1 MSIKLINIE
10 KNFGNKKIYDKFSL
24 TFEEGKINCILGKSG
39 CGKSTL
45 LNIIANLEEIN
56 SGEIIGVPEKIA
68 YVFQEDRLIEW
79 NSIYTNMELPLLKF
93 YTKDERE
100 EKIKS
105 ILREVEL
112 GDYMNAYPKELS
124 GGMRQRANIARAL
137 LYNGELLLM
146 DEPFKSLDKS
156 SKEDIIEIFKKNH
169 LEKNN
174 TVIMVTHDINEALNL
189 GDNIFILGGSPVSLM
204 DKFKDVQKSKEKNNI
219 EEKILL
225 ILYHYFYLV
234 GLLFSLYSFYYM
246 LFIFHFL
253 LHILF
258 LLFHL
263 CFYYHFLYFFS
274 PFFYYLLSLNFP

>member
-24 TFEEGKINCILGKSG
+24 IFEEGKINCILGKSG

-45 LNIIANLEEIN
+45 LNIIANLEDIN

-68 YVFQEDRLIEW
+68 YIFQEDRLIEW
-79 NSIYTNMELPLLKF
+79 NIIYTNMELSLLKF

-100 EKIKS
+100 EKIKN

-112 GDYMNAYPKELS
+112 EDYINSYPKELS

-137 LYNGELLLM
+137 LYDGKLLLM

-156 SKEDIIEIFKKNH
+156 SKENIIKIFKKNH

-174 TVIMVTHDINEALNL
+174 TVIMVTHDINEALSL

-204 DKFKDVQKSKEKNNI
+204 DKFKNVQRSKEKNNI
-219 EEKILL
+219 EDKILL
-225 ILYHYFYLV
+225 ILKE
-234 GLLFSLYSFYYM
+234 
-246 LFIFHFL
+246 
-253 LHILF
+253 
-258 LLFHL
+258 
-263 CFYYHFLYFFS
+263 
-274 PFFYYLLSLNFP
+274 

>member
-112 GDYMNAYPKELS
+112 GDYINSYPKELS

-156 SKEDIIEIFKKNH
+156 SKENIIKIFKKNH

-174 TVIMVTHDINEALNL
+174 TVIMVTHDINEALSL

-204 DKFKDVQKSKEKNNI
+204 DKFKDVQRSKEKNNI
-219 EEKILL
+219 EDKILL
-225 ILYHYFYLV
+225 ILK
-234 GLLFSLYSFYYM
+234 
-246 LFIFHFL
+246 
-253 LHILF
+253 
-258 LLFHL
+258 
-263 CFYYHFLYFFS
+263 
-274 PFFYYLLSLNFP
+274 

>member
-56 SGEIIGVPEKIA
+56 SGKIIGVPEKIA

-100 EKIKS
+100 EKIKN

-112 GDYMNAYPKELS
+112 EDYINSYPKELS

-156 SKEDIIEIFKKNH
+156 SKENIIKIFKKNH

-174 TVIMVTHDINEALNL
+174 TVIMVTHDINEALSL
-189 GDNIFILGGSPVSLM
+189 GDNIFILGGSPAILT
-204 DKFKDVQKSKEKNNI
+204 DKFKDVQRLKEKNNI
-219 EEKILL
+219 EDKILL
-225 ILYHYFYLV
+225 ILKE
-234 GLLFSLYSFYYM
+234 
-246 LFIFHFL
+246 
-253 LHILF
+253 
-258 LLFHL
+258 
-263 CFYYHFLYFFS
+263 
-274 PFFYYLLSLNFP
+274 

>member
-10 KNFGNKKIYDKFSL
+10 KNFGSKKIYDKLYL
-24 TFEEGKINCILGKSG
+24 TFEEGKINCILGRSG

-45 LNIIANLEEIN
+45 LNIIANLEEVN

-79 NSIYTNMELPLLKF
+79 NSIYTNMELPLLKT
-93 YTKDERE
+93 YAKDERK
-100 EKIKS
+100 EKIKN

-112 GDYMNAYPKELS
+112 GDCMNSYPKELS

-174 TVIMVTHDINEALNL
+174 TVIMVTHDINEALSL
-189 GDNIFILGGSPVSLM
+189 GDNIFILGGSPAILM

-225 ILYHYFYLV
+225 ILKE
-234 GLLFSLYSFYYM
+234 
-246 LFIFHFL
+246 
-253 LHILF
+253 
-258 LLFHL
+258 
-263 CFYYHFLYFFS
+263 
-274 PFFYYLLSLNFP
+274 

>member
-24 TFEEGKINCILGKSG
+24 IFEEGKINCILGKSG

-45 LNIIANLEEIN
+45 LNIIANLEDIN

-112 GDYMNAYPKELS
+112 EDYINSYPKELS

-156 SKEDIIEIFKKNH
+156 SKENIIKIFKKNH

-174 TVIMVTHDINEALNL
+174 TVIMVTHDINEALSL

-204 DKFKDVQKSKEKNNI
+204 DKFKDVQRSKEKNNI
-219 EEKILL
+219 EDKILL
-225 ILYHYFYLV
+225 ILKE
-234 GLLFSLYSFYYM
+234 
-246 LFIFHFL
+246 
-253 LHILF
+253 
-258 LLFHL
+258 
-263 CFYYHFLYFFS
+263 
-274 PFFYYLLSLNFP
+274 

>member
-112 GDYMNAYPKELS
+112 EDYINSYPKELS

-156 SKEDIIEIFKKNH
+156 SKENIIKIFKKNHLEKNH

-174 TVIMVTHDINEALNL
+174 TVIMVTHDINEALSL
-189 GDNIFILGGSPVSLM
+189 GDHIFILGGSPVSLM
-204 DKFKDVQKSKEKNNI
+204 DKFKDVQRSKEKNNI
-219 EEKILL
+219 EDKILL
-225 ILYHYFYLV
+225 ILKE
-234 GLLFSLYSFYYM
+234 
-246 LFIFHFL
+246 
-253 LHILF
+253 
-258 LLFHL
+258 
-263 CFYYHFLYFFS
+263 
-274 PFFYYLLSLNFP
+274 

>member
-100 EKIKS
+100 EKIKN

-112 GDYMNAYPKELS
+112 EDYINSYPKELS

-156 SKEDIIEIFKKNH
+156 SKENIIKIFKKNH

-174 TVIMVTHDINEALNL
+174 TVIMVTHDINEALSL
-189 GDNIFILGGSPVSLM
+189 GDNIFILGGSPAILM
-204 DKFKDVQKSKEKNNI
+204 DKFKDLQRSKEKNNI
-219 EEKILL
+219 EDKILL
-225 ILYHYFYLV
+225 ILKE
-234 GLLFSLYSFYYM
+234 
-246 LFIFHFL
+246 
-253 LHILF
+253 
-258 LLFHL
+258 
-263 CFYYHFLYFFS
+263 
-274 PFFYYLLSLNFP
+274 

>member
-100 EKIKS
+100 EKIKG

-112 GDYMNAYPKELS
+112 EDYINSYPKELS

-137 LYNGELLLM
+137 LYNGKLLLM

-156 SKEDIIEIFKKNH
+156 SKENIIKIFKKNH

-174 TVIMVTHDINEALNL
+174 TVIMVTHDINEALSL
-189 GDNIFILGGSPVSLM
+189 GDNIFILGGSPAILM
-204 DKFKDVQKSKEKNNI
+204 DKFKDVQRLKEKNNI
-219 EEKILL
+219 EDKILL
-225 ILYHYFYLV
+225 ILKE
-234 GLLFSLYSFYYM
+234 
-246 LFIFHFL
+246 
-253 LHILF
+253 
-258 LLFHL
+258 
-263 CFYYHFLYFFS
+263 
-274 PFFYYLLSLNFP
+274 

>member
-56 SGEIIGVPEKIA
+56 SGKIIGVPKKIA

-100 EKIKS
+100 EKIKN

-112 GDYMNAYPKELS
+112 EDYINSYPKELS

-156 SKEDIIEIFKKNH
+156 SKENIIKIFKKNH

-174 TVIMVTHDINEALNL
+174 TVIMVTHDINEALSL
-189 GDNIFILGGSPVSLM
+189 GDNIFILGGSPAILM
-204 DKFKDVQKSKEKNNI
+204 NKFKDVQRSKEKNNI
-219 EEKILL
+219 EDKILL
-225 ILYHYFYLV
+225 ILKE
-234 GLLFSLYSFYYM
+234 
-246 LFIFHFL
+246 
-253 LHILF
+253 
-258 LLFHL
+258 
-263 CFYYHFLYFFS
+263 
-274 PFFYYLLSLNFP
+274 

>member
-24 TFEEGKINCILGKSG
+24 NFEEGKINCILGKSG

-45 LNIIANLEEIN
+45 LNIISNLEDIN

-100 EKIKS
+100 EKIKN

-112 GDYMNAYPKELS
+112 GDCMNSYPKELS

-156 SKEDIIEIFKKNH
+156 SKENIIKIFKKNH
-169 LEKNN
+169 LKKNN
-174 TVIMVTHDINEALNL
+174 TVIMVTHDINEALSL

-204 DKFKDVQKSKEKNNI
+204 DKFKDVQRSKEKNNI
-219 EEKILL
+219 EDKILL
-225 ILYHYFYLV
+225 ILKE
-234 GLLFSLYSFYYM
+234 
-246 LFIFHFL
+246 
-253 LHILF
+253 
-258 LLFHL
+258 
-263 CFYYHFLYFFS
+263 
-274 PFFYYLLSLNFP
+274 

>member
-112 GDYMNAYPKELS
+112 EDYINSYPKELS

-156 SKEDIIEIFKKNH
+156 SKENIIKIFKKNH

-174 TVIMVTHDINEALNL
+174 TVIMVTHDINEALSL

-204 DKFKDVQKSKEKNNI
+204 DKFKDVQRSKEKNNI
-219 EEKILL
+219 EDKILL
-225 ILYHYFYLV
+225 ILKE
-234 GLLFSLYSFYYM
+234 
-246 LFIFHFL
+246 
-253 LHILF
+253 
-258 LLFHL
+258 
-263 CFYYHFLYFFS
+263 
-274 PFFYYLLSLNFP
+274 

>member
-24 TFEEGKINCILGKSG
+24 TFEERKINCILGKSG

-56 SGEIIGVPEKIA
+56 SGEIIGVPEKIS

-100 EKIKS
+100 EKIKN

-112 GDYMNAYPKELS
+112 GDSMNSYPKELS

-156 SKEDIIEIFKKNH
+156 SKENIIKIFKKNH

-174 TVIMVTHDINEALNL
+174 TVIMVTHDINEALSL
-189 GDNIFILGGSPVSLM
+189 GDNIFILGGSPAILM
-204 DKFKDVQKSKEKNNI
+204 DKFKDVQRSKEKNNI
-219 EEKILL
+219 EDKILL
-225 ILYHYFYLV
+225 VLKE
-234 GLLFSLYSFYYM
+234 
-246 LFIFHFL
+246 
-253 LHILF
+253 
-258 LLFHL
+258 
-263 CFYYHFLYFFS
+263 
-274 PFFYYLLSLNFP
+274 

>member
-24 TFEEGKINCILGKSG
+24 TFEERKINCILGKSG

-56 SGEIIGVPEKIA
+56 SGEIIGVPEKIS

-100 EKIKS
+100 EKIKN

-112 GDYMNAYPKELS
+112 GDSMNSYPKELS

-219 EEKILL
+219 EDKILL
-225 ILYHYFYLV
+225 ILKE
-234 GLLFSLYSFYYM
+234 
-246 LFIFHFL
+246 
-253 LHILF
+253 
-258 LLFHL
+258 
-263 CFYYHFLYFFS
+263 
-274 PFFYYLLSLNFP
+274 

>member
-10 KNFGNKKIYDKFSL
+10 KNFGSKKIYDKLYL
-24 TFEEGKINCILGKSG
+24 TFEEGKINCILGRSG

-45 LNIIANLEEIN
+45 LNIIANLEEVN

-100 EKIKS
+100 EKIKN

-112 GDYMNAYPKELS
+112 GDCMNSYPKELS

-156 SKEDIIEIFKKNH
+156 SKENIIKIFKKNH

-174 TVIMVTHDINEALNL
+174 TVIMVTHDINEALSL
-189 GDNIFILGGSPVSLM
+189 GDNIFILGGSPAILM

-225 ILYHYFYLV
+225 ILKE
-234 GLLFSLYSFYYM
+234 
-246 LFIFHFL
+246 
-253 LHILF
+253 
-258 LLFHL
+258 
-263 CFYYHFLYFFS
+263 
-274 PFFYYLLSLNFP
+274 

>member
-56 SGEIIGVPEKIA
+56 SGEIIGVPEKIS

-100 EKIKS
+100 EKIKN

-112 GDYMNAYPKELS
+112 GDSMNSYPKELS

-219 EEKILL
+219 EDKILL
-225 ILYHYFYLV
+225 ILKE
-234 GLLFSLYSFYYM
+234 
-246 LFIFHFL
+246 
-253 LHILF
+253 
-258 LLFHL
+258 
-263 CFYYHFLYFFS
+263 
-274 PFFYYLLSLNFP
+274 

>member
-56 SGEIIGVPEKIA
+56 SGEIIEVPEKIS

-79 NSIYTNMELPLLKF
+79 NIIYTNMELPLLKF

-100 EKIKS
+100 EKIKN

-112 GDYMNAYPKELS
+112 EDYINSYPKELS

-156 SKEDIIEIFKKNH
+156 SKENIIKIFKKNH

-174 TVIMVTHDINEALNL
+174 TVIMVTHDINEALSL
-189 GDNIFILGGSPVSLM
+189 GDNIFILGGSPAILM
-204 DKFKDVQKSKEKNNI
+204 DKFKDVQRSKEKNNI
-219 EEKILL
+219 EDKILL
-225 ILYHYFYLV
+225 ILKE
-234 GLLFSLYSFYYM
+234 
-246 LFIFHFL
+246 
-253 LHILF
+253 
-258 LLFHL
+258 
-263 CFYYHFLYFFS
+263 
-274 PFFYYLLSLNFP
+274 

>member
-100 EKIKS
+100 EEIKN

-112 GDYMNAYPKELS
+112 EYYINSYPKELS

-156 SKEDIIEIFKKNH
+156 SKENIIKIFKKNH

-174 TVIMVTHDINEALNL
+174 TVIMVTHDINEALSL

-204 DKFKDVQKSKEKNNI
+204 DKFKDVQRSKEKNNI
-219 EEKILL
+219 EDKILL
-225 ILYHYFYLV
+225 ILKE
-234 GLLFSLYSFYYM
+234 
-246 LFIFHFL
+246 
-253 LHILF
+253 
-258 LLFHL
+258 
-263 CFYYHFLYFFS
+263 
-274 PFFYYLLSLNFP
+274 

>member
-24 TFEEGKINCILGKSG
+24 IFEEGKINCILGKSG

-112 GDYMNAYPKELS
+112 EDYINSYPKELS
-124 GGMRQRANIARAL
+124 GGMRQRANIARAF
-137 LYNGELLLM
+137 LYNGALLLM

-156 SKEDIIEIFKKNH
+156 SKENIIKIFKKNH

-174 TVIMVTHDINEALNL
+174 TVIMVTHDINEALSL
-189 GDNIFILGGSPVSLM
+189 GDNIFILGGSPAILM

-219 EEKILL
+219 EDKILL
-225 ILYHYFYLV
+225 ILKE
-234 GLLFSLYSFYYM
+234 
-246 LFIFHFL
+246 
-253 LHILF
+253 
-258 LLFHL
+258 
-263 CFYYHFLYFFS
+263 
-274 PFFYYLLSLNFP
+274 

>member
-100 EKIKS
+100 EKIKN

-112 GDYMNAYPKELS
+112 GDCMNSYPKELS

-137 LYNGELLLM
+137 LYNGKLLLM

-156 SKEDIIEIFKKNH
+156 SKENIIKIFKKNH

-174 TVIMVTHDINEALNL
+174 TVIMVTHDINEALSL

-204 DKFKDVQKSKEKNNI
+204 DKFKDVQRLKEKNNI
-219 EEKILL
+219 EDKILL
-225 ILYHYFYLV
+225 ILKE
-234 GLLFSLYSFYYM
+234 
-246 LFIFHFL
+246 
-253 LHILF
+253 
-258 LLFHL
+258 
-263 CFYYHFLYFFS
+263 
-274 PFFYYLLSLNFP
+274 

>member
-24 TFEEGKINCILGKSG
+24 IFEEGKINCILGKSG

-45 LNIIANLEEIN
+45 LNIIANLEDIN

-100 EKIKS
+100 EKIKN

-112 GDYMNAYPKELS
+112 EDYINSYPKELS

-156 SKEDIIEIFKKNH
+156 SKENIIKIFKKNH

-174 TVIMVTHDINEALNL
+174 TVIMVTHDINEALSL
-189 GDNIFILGGSPVSLM
+189 GDNIFILGGSPAILM
-204 DKFKDVQKSKEKNNI
+204 DKFKDVQRSKEKNNI
-219 EEKILL
+219 EDKILL
-225 ILYHYFYLV
+225 ILKE
-234 GLLFSLYSFYYM
+234 
-246 LFIFHFL
+246 
-253 LHILF
+253 
-258 LLFHL
+258 
-263 CFYYHFLYFFS
+263 
-274 PFFYYLLSLNFP
+274 

>member
-10 KNFGNKKIYDKFSL
+10 KNFGSKKIYDKFYL
-24 TFEEGKINCILGKSG
+24 TFEEGKINCILGRSG

-45 LNIIANLEEIN
+45 LNIIANLEEVN
-56 SGEIIGVPEKIA
+56 SGEIIGVPKKIA

-93 YTKDERE
+93 YAKDERK
-100 EKIKS
+100 EKIKN
-105 ILREVEL
+105 IIREVEL
-112 GDYMNAYPKELS
+112 GDCMNSYPKELS

-156 SKEDIIEIFKKNH
+156 SKENIIKIFKKNH

-174 TVIMVTHDINEALNL
+174 TVLMVTHDINEALSL
-189 GDNIFILGGSPVSLM
+189 GDNIFLLGGNPVSLM

-219 EEKILL
+219 EDKILL
-225 ILYHYFYLV
+225 ILKE
-234 GLLFSLYSFYYM
+234 
-246 LFIFHFL
+246 
-253 LHILF
+253 
-258 LLFHL
+258 
-263 CFYYHFLYFFS
+263 
-274 PFFYYLLSLNFP
+274 

>member
-93 YTKDERE
+93 YAKDERK
-100 EKIKS
+100 EKIKN

-112 GDYMNAYPKELS
+112 GDCMNSYPKELS

-156 SKEDIIEIFKKNH
+156 SKENIIKIFKKNH

-174 TVIMVTHDINEALNL
+174 TVIMVTHDINEALSL

-204 DKFKDVQKSKEKNNI
+204 DKFKDVQRLKEKNNI
-219 EEKILL
+219 EDKILL
-225 ILYHYFYLV
+225 ILKE
-234 GLLFSLYSFYYM
+234 
-246 LFIFHFL
+246 
-253 LHILF
+253 
-258 LLFHL
+258 
-263 CFYYHFLYFFS
+263 
-274 PFFYYLLSLNFP
+274 

>member
-100 EKIKS
+100 EKIKG

-112 GDYMNAYPKELS
+112 EDYINSYPKELS

-156 SKEDIIEIFKKNH
+156 SKENIIKIFKKNH

-174 TVIMVTHDINEALNL
+174 TVIVVTHDINEALSL
-189 GDNIFILGGSPVSLM
+189 GDNIFILGGSPAILM
-204 DKFKDVQKSKEKNNI
+204 DKFKDVQRSKEKNNI
-219 EEKILL
+219 EDKILL
-225 ILYHYFYLV
+225 ILKE
-234 GLLFSLYSFYYM
+234 
-246 LFIFHFL
+246 
-253 LHILF
+253 
-258 LLFHL
+258 
-263 CFYYHFLYFFS
+263 
-274 PFFYYLLSLNFP
+274 

>member
-24 TFEEGKINCILGKSG
+24 TFEEGKINCILGRSG

-100 EKIKS
+100 EKIKN

-112 GDYMNAYPKELS
+112 EDYTNSYPKELS

-156 SKEDIIEIFKKNH
+156 SKENIIKIFKKNH

-174 TVIMVTHDINEALNL
+174 TVIMVTHDINEALSL

-204 DKFKDVQKSKEKNNI
+204 NKFKDVQRSKEKNNI
-219 EEKILL
+219 EDKILL
-225 ILYHYFYLV
+225 ILKE
-234 GLLFSLYSFYYM
+234 
-246 LFIFHFL
+246 
-253 LHILF
+253 
-258 LLFHL
+258 
-263 CFYYHFLYFFS
+263 
-274 PFFYYLLSLNFP
+274 

>member
-105 ILREVEL
+105 ILRAVEL
-112 GDYMNAYPKELS
+112 EDYINSYPKELS

-156 SKEDIIEIFKKNH
+156 SKENIIKIFKKNH
-169 LEKNN
+169 LKKNN
-174 TVIMVTHDINEALNL
+174 TVIMVTHDINEALSL
-189 GDNIFILGGSPVSLM
+189 GDNIFILGGSPAILM
-204 DKFKDVQKSKEKNNI
+204 DKFKDVQRLKEKNNI
-219 EEKILL
+219 EDKILL
-225 ILYHYFYLV
+225 ILKE
-234 GLLFSLYSFYYM
+234 
-246 LFIFHFL
+246 
-253 LHILF
+253 
-258 LLFHL
+258 
-263 CFYYHFLYFFS
+263 
-274 PFFYYLLSLNFP
+274 

>member
-1 MSIKLINIE
+1 MSINLINIE
-10 KNFGNKKIYDKFSL
+10 KNFGKKKIYDKFSL
-24 TFEEGKINCILGKSG
+24 TFEEGKINCILGRSG

-45 LNIIANLEEIN
+45 LNIIANLEEVN

-100 EKIKS
+100 EKIKN

-156 SKEDIIEIFKKNH
+156 SKENIIEIFKKNH

-174 TVIMVTHDINEALNL
+174 TVIMVTHDINEALSL
-189 GDNIFILGGSPVSLM
+189 GDNIFLLGGSPAILM

-219 EEKILL
+219 EDKILL
-225 ILYHYFYLV
+225 ILKE
-234 GLLFSLYSFYYM
+234 
-246 LFIFHFL
+246 
-253 LHILF
+253 
-258 LLFHL
+258 
-263 CFYYHFLYFFS
+263 
-274 PFFYYLLSLNFP
+274 

>member
-45 LNIIANLEEIN
+45 LNIIANIEEIN
-56 SGEIIGVPEKIA
+56 SGKIIGVPKKIA

-100 EKIKS
+100 EKIKN

-112 GDYMNAYPKELS
+112 EDYINSYPKELS

-137 LYNGELLLM
+137 LYNGKLLLM

-156 SKEDIIEIFKKNH
+156 SKENIIKIFKKNH

-174 TVIMVTHDINEALNL
+174 TVIMVTHDINEALSL
-189 GDNIFILGGSPVSLM
+189 GDNIFILGGSPAILM
-204 DKFKDVQKSKEKNNI
+204 DKFKDVQRSKEKNNI
-219 EEKILL
+219 EDKILL
-225 ILYHYFYLV
+225 ILKE
-234 GLLFSLYSFYYM
+234 
-246 LFIFHFL
+246 
-253 LHILF
+253 
-258 LLFHL
+258 
-263 CFYYHFLYFFS
+263 
-274 PFFYYLLSLNFP
+274 

>member
-24 TFEEGKINCILGKSG
+24 IFEEGKINCILGKSG

-93 YTKDERE
+93 YTKDEME
-100 EKIKS
+100 EKIKG

-112 GDYMNAYPKELS
+112 EDYINSYPKELS

-156 SKEDIIEIFKKNH
+156 SKENIIKIFKKNH

-174 TVIMVTHDINEALNL
+174 TVIMVTHDINEALSL
-189 GDNIFILGGSPVSLM
+189 GDNIFILGGSPAILM
-204 DKFKDVQKSKEKNNI
+204 DKFKDVQRLKEKNNI
-219 EEKILL
+219 EDKILL
-225 ILYHYFYLV
+225 ILKE
-234 GLLFSLYSFYYM
+234 
-246 LFIFHFL
+246 
-253 LHILF
+253 
-258 LLFHL
+258 
-263 CFYYHFLYFFS
+263 
-274 PFFYYLLSLNFP
+274 

>member
-45 LNIIANLEEIN
+45 LNIIANLEDIN

-100 EKIKS
+100 EKIKG

-112 GDYMNAYPKELS
+112 GDYINSYPKELS

-156 SKEDIIEIFKKNH
+156 SKENIIKIFKKNH

-174 TVIMVTHDINEALNL
+174 TVIMVTHDINEALSL

-204 DKFKDVQKSKEKNNI
+204 DKFKDVQRSKEKNNI
-219 EEKILL
+219 EDKILL
-225 ILYHYFYLV
+225 ILKE
-234 GLLFSLYSFYYM
+234 
-246 LFIFHFL
+246 
-253 LHILF
+253 
-258 LLFHL
+258 
-263 CFYYHFLYFFS
+263 
-274 PFFYYLLSLNFP
+274 

>member
-100 EKIKS
+100 EKIKG

-112 GDYMNAYPKELS
+112 EDYINSYPKELS

-156 SKEDIIEIFKKNH
+156 SKENIIKIFKKNH

-174 TVIMVTHDINEALNL
+174 TVIVVTHDINEALSL

-204 DKFKDVQKSKEKNNI
+204 DKFKDVQRSKEKNNI
-219 EEKILL
+219 EDKILL
-225 ILYHYFYLV
+225 ILKE
-234 GLLFSLYSFYYM
+234 
-246 LFIFHFL
+246 
-253 LHILF
+253 
-258 LLFHL
+258 
-263 CFYYHFLYFFS
+263 
-274 PFFYYLLSLNFP
+274 

>member
-10 KNFGNKKIYDKFSL
+10 KNFGSKKIYDKFSL

-56 SGEIIGVPEKIA
+56 SGEIIGVPKKIA

-79 NSIYTNMELPLLKF
+79 NSIYTNN
-93 YTKDERE
+93 
-100 EKIKS
+100 S
-105 ILREVEL
+105 
-112 GDYMNAYPKELS
+112 YPKELS

-174 TVIMVTHDINEALNL
+174 TVIMVTHDINEALSL
-189 GDNIFILGGSPVSLM
+189 GDNIFLLGGNPVSLM

-219 EEKILL
+219 EDKILL
-225 ILYHYFYLV
+225 ILKE
-234 GLLFSLYSFYYM
+234 
-246 LFIFHFL
+246 
-253 LHILF
+253 
-258 LLFHL
+258 
-263 CFYYHFLYFFS
+263 
-274 PFFYYLLSLNFP
+274 

>member
-100 EKIKS
+100 EKIKN

-112 GDYMNAYPKELS
+112 EDYINSYPKELS

-156 SKEDIIEIFKKNH
+156 SKENIIKIFKKNH

-174 TVIMVTHDINEALNL
+174 TVIMVTHDINEALSL
-189 GDNIFILGGSPVSLM
+189 GDNIFILGGSPAILM
-204 DKFKDVQKSKEKNNI
+204 DKFKDVQRSKEKNNI
-219 EEKILL
+219 EDKILL
-225 ILYHYFYLV
+225 ILKE
-234 GLLFSLYSFYYM
+234 
-246 LFIFHFL
+246 
-253 LHILF
+253 
-258 LLFHL
+258 
-263 CFYYHFLYFFS
+263 
-274 PFFYYLLSLNFP
+274 